1 MTLRAVACTPGV
13 LVVDPAPAYP
23 QRRQPDGP
31 RVTLRK
37 LEKYDIEEELGHG
50 GMATVY
56 RARDTRL
63 DRAVAV
69 KVMHPHLR
77 GAHEARA
84 RFSREARTVARLRH
98 PNILEIYDYSGED
111 SPESFIA
118 TELLTG
124 PTLKRFVEDHPPL
137 PAEIAA
143 CFAWEIARALEAAHA
158 QGVVHRDVKPE
169 NVLLHENRA
178 IKLTDFGIAQMV
190 DAQSMTATGQVL
202 GSPGHMAPEQV
213 EGRECDARADL
224 FALGTVLF
232 YLATGALPF
241 TGRHPHAILKKIADG
256 DYPDPLRLRPAVGAR
271 LAGILRRLL
280 ARDPADRH
288 PDAAA
293 VQAELAAFVAEI
305 GIDDPSATLV
315 AYLADPETIAATLRT
330 QTIACLTARAEAALD
345 RGEPQHAAPDLD
357 RVLALDDGN
366 ARALALLSRASRRAR
381 LRRVGLH
388 AAIVV
393 LALSGIGMGTAA
405 LRLSSG
411 AREVADARTAVDTR
425 GQATDGR
432 IPSDSGLPA
441 SPLRTDTPGVFLD
454 AGIRDD
460 PASEAGPVA
469 APASAPLRAPA
480 RFVRVS
486 TEVVAPS
493 PSGPDLRTRRVVF
506 APSPVDVT
514 ISVDGR
520 SPRPFG
526 PSYAGDT
533 LAVGA
538 HEFVFAN
545 DVCCVESRFAM
556 LVPPGDEP
564 LRVARAL
571 ELKPARLFVR
581 AVGIEGARVAVDGQP
596 VGPAWSLLSVPVRAL
611 APRVTITVTAE
622 GHPAYTR
629 AVQLEAGRSTE
640 VTVASP
646 GESGSAP

>member
-1 MTLRAVACTPGV
+1 M
-13 LVVDPAPAYP
+13 LVVDAGPAYP
-23 QRRQPDGP
+23 PSSQPDGA

-84 RFSREARTVARLRH
+84 RFTREARTVARLKH

-124 PTLKRFVEDHPPL
+124 PTLKRFVEEHPPL

-224 FALGTVLF
+224 FALGTVLY

-241 TGRHPHAILKKIADG
+241 TGRHPHAILKKIVDG
-256 DYPDPLRLRPAVGAR
+256 DYPDPLRVRPSVGAR

-293 VQAELAAFVAEI
+293 VQLELAAFVAEI
-305 GIDDPSATLV
+305 GIDDPSAMLV
-315 AYLADPETIAATLRT
+315 AYLADSENVAATLRT
-330 QTIACLTARAEAALD
+330 QAIVRLTARAEAALD

-357 RVLALDDGN
+357 RVLALDEGN

-381 LRRVGLH
+381 LRRIGFY
-388 AAIVV
+388 AAIAV
-393 LALSGIGMGTAA
+393 LAVSGVGMGAAA
-405 LRLSSG
+405 LQLVTQPPD
-411 AREVADARTAVDTR
+411 AVADGSTPDTEDGGIDEDVDASTPSPSLDPPERGADAGVPDPPPPDAGAAV
-425 GQATDGR
+425 
-432 IPSDSGLPA
+432 P
-441 SPLRTDTPGVFLD
+441 PLR
-454 AGIRDD
+454 
-460 PASEAGPVA
+460 S
-469 APASAPLRAPA
+469 PA
-480 RFVRVS
+480 RFVR
-486 TEVVAPS
+486 APVETLA
-493 PSGPDLRTRRVVF
+493 PAPTGPETRVRRVLF

-520 SPRPFG
+520 PPRAFG

-533 LAVGA
+533 LPVGTHA
-538 HEFVFAN
+538 FVFAN
-545 DVCCVESRFAM
+545 DACCVESRFEL

-571 ELKPARLFVR
+571 ALKPARLFVR
-581 AVGIEGARVAVDGQP
+581 AVGIEGARVAVDGQSA
-596 VGPAWSLLSVPVRAL
+596 GPAWSLLSVPVREL

-646 GESGSAP
+646 GETGNAP

>member
-1 MTLRAVACTPGV
+1 
-13 LVVDPAPAYP
+13 
-23 QRRQPDGP
+23 
-31 RVTLRK
+31 VTLRK

-84 RFSREARTVARLRH
+84 RFTREARTVARLRH

-124 PTLKRFVEDHPPL
+124 PTLKRFVEEHPPL

-241 TGRHPHAILKKIADG
+241 TGRHPHAILKKIVDA
-256 DYPDPLRLRPAVGAR
+256 DYPDPLRLRPTIGTR
-271 LAGILRRLL
+271 LAHIIRRLL
-280 ARDPADRH
+280 ARDPADRYA
-288 PDAAA
+288 DAAA
-293 VQAELAAFVAEI
+293 VQAELAVFVAEI
-305 GIDDPSATLV
+305 GIDDPHATLIE
-315 AYLADPETIAATLRT
+315 YLSDSDRVAATLRT
-330 QTIACLTARAEAALD
+330 RVIEKLTARAEAALD
-345 RGEPQHAAPDLD
+345 RGEPQHAATDLD

-366 ARALALLSRASRRAR
+366 PHALALLSRASRRAR
-381 LRRVGLH
+381 LRRVGFH
-388 AAIVV
+388 AAIAA
-393 LALSGIGMGTAA
+393 LALSGIGMGAVAIQLTARPRA
-405 LRLSSG
+405 VISRDAPTDAATNVTDAGNRFDVSVVAPRPDAAAQTIVTAPG
-411 AREVADARTAVDTR
+411 AADAS
-425 GQATDGR
+425 
-432 IPSDSGLPA
+432 PSDAAIVAPQ
-441 SPLRTDTPGVFLD
+441 LRG
-454 AGIRDD
+454 
-460 PASEAGPVA
+460 
-469 APASAPLRAPA
+469 PA
-480 RFVRVS
+480 RFARASAETAVS
-486 TEVVAPS
+486 PTFAP
-493 PSGPDLRTRRVVF
+493 DTRTRRVLF
-506 APSPVDVT
+506 APSPVDVA

-520 SPRPFG
+520 APRPFG
-526 PSYAGDT
+526 PSYSGDT
-533 LAVGA
+533 LSVGA
-538 HEFVFAN
+538 HTFVFSN
-545 DVCCVESRFAM
+545 DSCCVESRFE
-556 LVPPGDEP
+556 LVVPPGDEP

-571 ELKPARLFVR
+571 ALKPARIFVR

-596 VGPAWSLLSVPVRAL
+596 AGPAWSLLSVPVREL

-622 GHPAYTR
+622 GHPVYTR

-640 VTVASP
+640 VTVAFP
-646 GESGSAP
+646 GESGRGQ

>member
-1 MTLRAVACTPGV
+1 V
-13 LVVDPAPAYP
+13 LVVDAGPAYP
-23 QRRQPDGP
+23 PSSQPDGA

-84 RFSREARTVARLRH
+84 RFTREARTVARLKH

-124 PTLKRFVEDHPPL
+124 PTLKRFVEEHPPL

-224 FALGTVLF
+224 FALGTVLY

-241 TGRHPHAILKKIADG
+241 TGRHPHAILKKIVDG
-256 DYPDPLRLRPAVGAR
+256 DYPDPLRVRPSVGAR

-293 VQAELAAFVAEI
+293 VQLELAAFVAEI
-305 GIDDPSATLV
+305 GIDDPSAMLV
-315 AYLADPETIAATLRT
+315 AYLADSENVAATLRT
-330 QTIACLTARAEAALD
+330 QAIVRLTARAEAALD

-357 RVLALDDGN
+357 RVLALDEGN

-381 LRRVGLH
+381 LRRIGFY
-388 AAIVV
+388 AAIAV
-393 LALSGIGMGTAA
+393 LAVSGVGMGAAA
-405 LRLSSG
+405 LQLVTQPPD
-411 AREVADARTAVDTR
+411 AVADASTPDPEDGGIDEDVDASTPSPSLDPPERGADAGVPDPPPPDAGAAV
-425 GQATDGR
+425 
-432 IPSDSGLPA
+432 P
-441 SPLRTDTPGVFLD
+441 PLR
-454 AGIRDD
+454 
-460 PASEAGPVA
+460 S
-469 APASAPLRAPA
+469 PA
-480 RFVRVS
+480 RFVR
-486 TEVVAPS
+486 APVETLA
-493 PSGPDLRTRRVVF
+493 PAPTGPETRVRRVLF

-520 SPRPFG
+520 PPRAFG

-533 LAVGA
+533 LPVGTHA
-538 HEFVFAN
+538 FVFTN
-545 DVCCVESRFAM
+545 DACCVESRFEL

-571 ELKPARLFVR
+571 ALKPARLFVR
-581 AVGIEGARVAVDGQP
+581 AVGIEGARVAVDGQSA
-596 VGPAWSLLSVPVRAL
+596 GPAWSLLSVPVREL

-646 GESGSAP
+646 GETGNAP

>member
-1 MTLRAVACTPGV
+1 VHVPPCLWSTRALPI
-13 LVVDPAPAYP
+13 LVGS
-23 QRRQPDGP
+23 QPDGT

-84 RFSREARTVARLRH
+84 RFTREARTVARLRH

-124 PTLKRFVEDHPPL
+124 PTLKRFIEDHPPL

-224 FALGTVLF
+224 FALGTVLY

-241 TGRHPHAILKKIADG
+241 TGRHPHAILKKIVDG
-256 DYPDPLRLRPAVGAR
+256 DYPDPLRVRPSVGAR

-280 ARDPADRH
+280 ARDPANRH

-293 VQAELAAFVAEI
+293 VQADLAAFLAEI
-305 GIDDPSATLV
+305 GIDEPGATLV
-315 AYLADPETIAATLRT
+315 AYLANPEEVAATLRARA
-330 QTIACLTARAEAALD
+330 IERLTARAEASLD

-381 LRRVGLH
+381 LRRIAFH
-388 AAIVV
+388 AAIAV
-393 LALSGIGMGTAA
+393 LALSGVGMGAAA
-405 LRLSSG
+405 LQLVSRPREAVAVSSLPDAAG
-411 AREVADARTAVDTR
+411 ARIDVVSDAAASSPPLDVPDA
-425 GQATDGR
+425 ATDGEPPER
-432 IPSDSGLPA
+432 A
-441 SPLRTDTPGVFLD
+441 MLD
-454 AGIRDD
+454 AG
-460 PASEAGPVA
+460 PADSPVR
-469 APASAPLRAPA
+469 SPA
-480 RFVRVS
+480 RFVR
-486 TEVVAPS
+486 APVE
-493 PSGPDLRTRRVVF
+493 PLAAAPGGPEMRVRRVLF

-520 SPRPFG
+520 PPRAFG

-533 LAVGA
+533 LPVGTHA
-538 HEFVFAN
+538 FVFAN
-545 DVCCVESRFAM
+545 DACCLESRFE
-556 LVPPGDEP
+556 LLIPPGDEP
-564 LRVARAL
+564 LRVARTLA
-571 ELKPARLFVR
+571 LKPARLFVR

-596 VGPAWSLLSVPVRAL
+596 AGPAWSLLSVPVREL

>member
-1 MTLRAVACTPGV
+1 M
-13 LVVDPAPAYP
+13 LVVDAGPAYP
-23 QRRQPDGP
+23 PSSQPDGA

-84 RFSREARTVARLRH
+84 RFTREARTVARLKH

-124 PTLKRFVEDHPPL
+124 PTLKRFVEEHPPL

-224 FALGTVLF
+224 FALGTVLY

-241 TGRHPHAILKKIADG
+241 TGRHPHAILKKIVDG
-256 DYPDPLRLRPAVGAR
+256 DYPDPLRVRPSVGAR

-293 VQAELAAFVAEI
+293 VQLELAAFVAEI
-305 GIDDPSATLV
+305 GIDDPSAMLV
-315 AYLADPETIAATLRT
+315 AYLADSENVAATLRT
-330 QTIACLTARAEAALD
+330 QAIVRLTARAEAALD

-357 RVLALDDGN
+357 RVLALDEGN

-381 LRRVGLH
+381 LRRIGFY
-388 AAIVV
+388 AAIAV
-393 LALSGIGMGTAA
+393 LAVSGVGMGAAA
-405 LRLSSG
+405 LQLVTQPPD
-411 AREVADARTAVDTR
+411 AVADASTPDPEDGGIDEDVDASTPSPSLDPPERGADAGVPDPPPPDAGAAV
-425 GQATDGR
+425 
-432 IPSDSGLPA
+432 P
-441 SPLRTDTPGVFLD
+441 PLR
-454 AGIRDD
+454 
-460 PASEAGPVA
+460 S
-469 APASAPLRAPA
+469 PA
-480 RFVRVS
+480 RFVR
-486 TEVVAPS
+486 APVETLA
-493 PSGPDLRTRRVVF
+493 PAPTGPETRVRRVLF

-520 SPRPFG
+520 PPRAFG

-533 LAVGA
+533 LPVGTHA
-538 HEFVFAN
+538 FVFTN
-545 DVCCVESRFAM
+545 DACCVESRFEL

-571 ELKPARLFVR
+571 ALKPARLFVR
-581 AVGIEGARVAVDGQP
+581 AVGIEGARVAVDGQSA
-596 VGPAWSLLSVPVRAL
+596 GPAWSLLSVPVREL

-646 GESGSAP
+646 GETGNAP